1 MITCVE
7 KSGNYKIIL
16 LLTINVLFVSI
27 IIVRN
32 QSKEEITIVGV
43 AKNWI
48 KFFRTK
54 NSTWR
59 DAALLI
65 CAGAI
70 DPYC

>member
-1 MITCVE
+1 MITCLE

-43 AKNWI
+43 AKN
-48 KFFRTK
+48 
-54 NSTWR
+54 
-59 DAALLI
+59 
-65 CAGAI
+65 G
-70 DPYC
+70 